1 MHYNKVSWVFPGDS
15 HNKEPTCIAGD
26 KALIPGLRRSSGEGN
41 SYPTPVFLSE
51 EFHGQR
57 SLAGYNPWGVKE
69 SDMTD
74 QLTLS
79 KLARGKKI
87 LLRKS

>member
-51 EFHGQR
+51 EFQR
-57 SLAGYNPWGVKE
+57 KE
-69 SDMTD
+69 NIIKKIIKENTFTV
-74 QLTLS
+74 QYCTVFIGTLS
-79 KLARGKKI
+79 LHHLFTR
-87 LLRKS
+87 